1 MTFVLTFTIYGRF
14 SFDIFLTVSDSSLS
28 LGVVAIQTRDL
39 ALNTRARQFCGND
52 TCSYIQFTT
61 VIWQISWNYFQK
73 VSKNWIVYS
82 SLMNRIHSWLHLC
95 SRLSR
100 VQLMVLVS
108 LADCSSGDA
117 WPRSLRVGDS
127 WSSIKVVTGRLQIV
141 PCVAQLWVVSDLLR
155 RWTQVFCIRCT
166 RIL

>member
-61 VIWQISWNYFQK
+61 VI
-73 VSKNWIVYS
+73 
-82 SLMNRIHSWLHLC
+82 
-95 SRLSR
+95 
-100 VQLMVLVS
+100 
-108 LADCSSGDA
+108 
-117 WPRSLRVGDS
+117 
-127 WSSIKVVTGRLQIV
+127 
-141 PCVAQLWVVSDLLR
+141 
-155 RWTQVFCIRCT
+155 
-166 RIL
+166 